1 MELWLGPVLVAAMVS
16 GLVNILGW
24 FVTFR
29 STRRLDAVRREEKV
43 HDFQVALR
51 AEIASD
57 LLNMEVIDRPA
68 YLAEIEG
75 RYASDAT
82 YSVVVPHMA
91 TNPVFDSVVK
101 EIHILPGAVI
111 EPVVHYARLRQTV
124 EHFVLDL
131 RGPEFSKLSA
141 DRQLA
146 MYADYLDML
155 DRLEALAQN
164 ASSSIAKSLNIRDEV
179 PSIPRLGPGR
189 GAASDGKEP

>member
-1 MELWLGPVLVAAMVS
+1 VELWLGPVLVAAVVS
-16 GLVNILGW
+16 GLVNVLGW
-24 FVTFR
+24 VVTYR
-29 STRRLDAVRREEKV
+29 STRKLDAIRRQEKV
-43 HDFQVALR
+43 QDFQIALR

-57 LLNMEVIDRPA
+57 LLNLEVIDRTA
-68 YLAEIEG
+68 YLTKIRS

-101 EIHILPGAVI
+101 EIHILPAAVI

-131 RGPEFSKLSA
+131 RAPGFSKLAA

-164 ASSSIAKSLNIRDEV
+164 ANDAITRSLNIRDEV
-179 PSIPRLGPGR
+179 PSTRQSGPER
-189 GAASDGKEP
+189 GGASAGKRP